1 MLLFGFLMFFH
12 ASPVPI
18 ELRCGPAAS
27 SICVFIY
34 VQYLYLFID
43 KQTAVNRMDE
53 RIIYSYI

>member
-1 MLLFGFLMFFH
+1 MFFH